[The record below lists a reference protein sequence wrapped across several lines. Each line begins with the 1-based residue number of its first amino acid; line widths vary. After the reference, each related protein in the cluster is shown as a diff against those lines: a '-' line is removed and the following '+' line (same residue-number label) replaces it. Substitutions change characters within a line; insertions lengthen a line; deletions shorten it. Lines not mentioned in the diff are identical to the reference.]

1 MPLSLRQID
10 RICITAVVLIGVSA
24 AYLIFD
30 LGAKRKR
37 SIQRKNEMITQG
49 SRDLDLAKRQLQYL
63 TNSLQTLEMDLKSL
77 KHHIPDSAEIG
88 EFLKQLDACRQRN
101 SITLLSVQPH
111 STHREKLYTRIPIR
125 MLFKGSF
132 GRVYR
137 MLYELE
143 TMDPALVIEKMVMNE
158 LQESKEC
165 QVDLTANIFER

>member
-1 MPLSLRQID
+1 MRLSLKHID
-10 RICITAVVLIGVSA
+10 RICITAVVLAGMSA
-24 AYLIFD
+24 SYLTFD

-37 SIQRKNEMITQG
+37 LIQQENEMITHG
-49 SRDLDLAKRQLQYL
+49 SRDLDLAKSQLQYL
-63 TNSLQTLEMDLKSL
+63 TNSLQTVEKDLESL
-77 KHHIPDSAEIG
+77 KRRIPESAEIG
-88 EFLKQLDACRQRN
+88 EFLKQLDACTQRN

-111 STHREKLYTRIPIR
+111 SAHREKLYTRIPIR

-143 TMDPALVIEKMVMNE
+143 TMDLALVIEKMMMNE
-158 LQESKEC
+158 LKESDEC